1 MPAPTPLPLRLVL
14 ARRVRQ
20 GQSVARI
27 AQALDL
33 SPRTVRRLRRRALQ
47 QPADALAADYAACGR
62 RRSAD
67 TEALREE
74 VLALRRTHPRW
85 GAGLLRVL
93 LQRDDPDRAVPCVR
107 TLQRWLHGAGL
118 GPAPSGRRPASETP
132 AERAKQPHAVWQM
145 DAAEQIRLQNGQRV
159 SWLRLVDECSGAVL
173 WTKVFAQ
180 GKWLKVP
187 PQDVQAELRRAFARW
202 GRPLTLRVDNGGPWG
217 SAGDLPP
224 DLALWLIGLGID
236 LHWND
241 AHAPRQNGIV
251 ERSQGLGKRWAEV
264 EQCRSAHELQQ
275 HLQTVDA
282 IQREAYPACQGQT
295 RAAAF
300 PKLAHSGRRY
310 SRFWER
316 QHWDHARVLQHLAG
330 YAVVRKVDQ
339 NGDVSLYH
347 RPHYVGI
354 LHRAK
359 RVYVMLDPQRVEWLF
374 ADDKGQQL
382 RVQPAEE
389 LQAARIQRLTVTNR
403 R

>member
-1 MPAPTPLPLRLVL
+1 
-14 ARRVRQ
+14 
-20 GQSVARI
+20 
-27 AQALDL
+27 
-33 SPRTVRRLRRRALQ
+33 LQ
-47 QPADALAADYAACGR
+47 QPAESLAANYAACGR
-62 RRSAD
+62 HRAPD
-67 TEALREE
+67 VEALRDE

-93 LQRDDPDRAVPCVR
+93 LQRDHPDCAIPDAR
-107 TLQRWLHGAGL
+107 TLQRWLRSAGL
-118 GPAPSGRRPASETP
+118 GPAPAGRRPTAETP
-132 AERAKQPHAVWQM
+132 PGRATQPHAVWQM
-145 DAAEQIRLQNGQRV
+145 DAAEQIRLQTGQRV

-173 WTKVFAQ
+173 GTNVFSQ
-180 GKWLKVP
+180 GKWLTVP
-187 PQDVQAELRRAFARW
+187 PQEVQAQLRRAFARW
-202 GRPLTLRVDNGGPWG
+202 GRPATLRVDNGGPWG

-251 ERSQGLGKRWAEV
+251 ERSQGVGKRWTEV
-264 EQCRSAHELQQ
+264 EQCRSPSELQQ
-275 HLQTVDA
+275 RLQTMDT
-282 IQREAYPACQGQT
+282 IQREAYPVNQGQS
-295 RAAAF
+295 RATAF
-300 PKLAHSGRRY
+300 PELTHSGRPY
-310 SRFWER
+310 SRAWER
-316 QHWDHARVLQHLAG
+316 QQWDHGRVLQHLAG

-359 RVYVMLDPQRVEWLF
+359 RVYVMVDPQRVEWVF
-374 ADDKGQQL
+374 TDDKGQQV

-389 LQAARIQRLTVTNR
+389 LQPARIQSLTVTNR